1 MNGAQIIQHLTEAL
15 VLVLYLSLPPILVAA
30 LAGVIVG
37 FLQALTQIQ
46 EQTLSFGIKLVA
58 VTITLFAIA
67 GWVGAQLESF
77 ALLIFQ
83 QFGTLTR

>member
-1 MNGAQIIQHLTEAL
+1 MTPAEIIEHLSEAL

-30 LAGVIVG
+30 LFGVLIG
-37 FLQALTQIQ
+37 FIQALTQIQ

-58 VTITLFAIA
+58 VTVTLFMIA
-67 GWVGAQLESF
+67 PWIGAELESF
-77 ALLIFQ
+77 ALMIFE